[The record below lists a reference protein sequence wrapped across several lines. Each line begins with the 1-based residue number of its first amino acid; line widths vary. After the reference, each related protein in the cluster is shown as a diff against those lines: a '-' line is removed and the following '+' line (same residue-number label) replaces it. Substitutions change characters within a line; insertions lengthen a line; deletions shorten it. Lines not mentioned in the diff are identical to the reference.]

1 MTPAALLT
9 LGSLLALGPAAL
21 AQSGPDSSG
30 PQAAA
35 PGPGAEAAER
45 WPVLAVTSVEVVHTH
60 SKPEIS
66 AIVVRGL
73 TSSEGWDNGQLV
85 PLSHGTPTDG
95 VLDLVFVADAPGD
108 ASDASGLSPMHAVLP
123 LSADHPFKAVRV
135 RGATNV
141 VLLKELQGVT
151 EAQPPKD
158 PCNKCVGLYLLPE
171 GGSAPAGVP
180 ASQIMHEK
188 DLPEYARII
197 HATDG
202 IAEMSRNPNRLT
214 VMVGEDG
221 RIVSAAWD

>member
-9 LGSLLALGPAAL
+9 LGSLLALAPAAL
-21 AQSGPDSSG
+21 AQSDSGG
-30 PQAAA
+30 PQAGT
-35 PGPGAEAAER
+35 PGPGAESTER

-73 TSSEGWDNGQLV
+73 TSSDGWDNGQLV
-85 PLSHGTPTDG
+85 PLAHGTPTDG
-95 VLDLVFVADAPGD
+95 VLDLVLVADAPADG
-108 ASDASGLSPMHAVLP
+108 SDATGFSPMHAVLP

-158 PCNKCVGLYLLPE
+158 PCSKCVGLYLVPE

-180 ASQIMHEK
+180 ASQIMQEK

-202 IAEMSRNPNRLT
+202 IAELSHNPNRLT

-221 RIVSAAWD
+221 RIISASWE